1 MGVAHWCRC
10 SWTESRHA
18 SSATP
23 DAAWPALT
31 NAHVAA
37 SRPTWWHAPAVDVV
51 AYAPAPTADAVTY
64 ATTNAVAHAATHAT
78 ANAYAA
84 AHAVAHEAASID
96 AHVAAYDATWY
107 AAA

>member
-37 SRPTWWHAPAVDVV
+37 SRPTWWHAPAEDVV

-84 AHAVAHEAASID
+84 AHEAASID